1 MRVQD
6 KEQKTKRIRQWIA
19 IFLLLP
25 LSSFLYAIA
34 TGTEPPKNPIKYLF
48 NALEQE
54 AKTNLRGQVLEKQIF
69 PPRANP
75 EQTRTDLPAPP
86 PLSANWIRKNYD
98 VKAENGEVI
107 VGRNTWR
114 ISLEPK
120 NSNAPSFNLW
130 IDQKW
135 LVRLGIQERDS
146 SGDVTYEARFTNIEN
161 PKPRP
166 QARKLIQLEPKP
178 KLENFVQS
186 QTGVQLPEGYSI
198 FDLRP
203 RTVSKNNLPAL
214 ELRASNGM
222 SVLILVFSPIKTSN
236 TARIVSRI
244 VGNGFIWVVGNIARS
259 ELEKTASSVKKNLD
273 LDVLLSSFQ
282 NLR

>member
-1 MRVQD
+1 MVSMKRVLLVL
-6 KEQKTKRIRQWIA
+6 IA
-19 IFLLLP
+19 ILQTVAF
-25 LSSFLYAIA
+25 S
-34 TGTEPPKNPIKYLF
+34 TTEIPQNPINFLF
-48 NALEQE
+48 RALEQE

-69 PPRANP
+69 PPRTNP

-86 PLSANWIRKNYD
+86 PLSANWIRKNYL
-98 VKAENGEVI
+98 VIAENGEI
-107 VGRNTWR
+107 IAGRNTWR
-114 ISLEPK
+114 INLAPK
-120 NSNAPSFNLW
+120 NSNAPSFSYW

-146 SGDVTYEARFTNIEN
+146 DGDVTYEARFTGLEN

-166 QARKLIQLEPKP
+166 QARQLMQLEPKP
-178 KLENFVQS
+178 KLENFIQS

-203 RTVSKNNLPAL
+203 RMVSKDNLPAL
-214 ELRASNGM
+214 ELRASNGI
-222 SVLILVFSPIKTSN
+222 SVLVVVFSPIKTSN

-244 VGNGFIWVVGNIARS
+244 VGNGFIWVIGNIARS
-259 ELEKTASSVKKNLD
+259 DLEKTAGSVKSGLD
-273 LDVLLSSFQ
+273 LGVLLSSYQ